1 MHCIRLKRKIRKK
14 CINFHRNWV
23 KITKIWWSTFDKM
36 HICIEMRYLII
47 QRTIF
52 ITTTTT
58 KYFFLS
64 FRWNLIKNIMN
75 SYHLQFQ
82 ETLFRPIK
90 CLRNINY
97 VPWGC
102 ESKNFYFTLFSRY
115 FTKWK
120 KKNRLFFF
128 VESIS
133 LSLFH
138 SALYIVQ
145 RSFYFLDIVQRTT
158 HCLHSTNL
166 SPKVVS
172 SLIKIIF
179 FFVSLVYMS
188 MNSFY
193 RSDRIGVEHHNP

>member
-14 CINFHRNWV
+14 CINFHKNWV
-23 KITKIWWSTFDKM
+23 KTTKIWWSTFDKM
-36 HICIEMRYLII
+36 HICIEMRDLII

-115 FTKWK
+115 FNKWK
-120 KKNRLFFF
+120 KKKSFVLFLWINSVVF
-128 VESIS
+128 IS
-133 LSLFH
+133 F
-138 SALYIVQ
+138 SALY
-145 RSFYFLDIVQRTT
+145 RSTL
-158 HCLHSTNL
+158 LLL
-166 SPKVVS
+166 SW
-172 SLIKIIF
+172 
-179 FFVSLVYMS
+179 
-188 MNSFY
+188 Y
-193 RSDRIGVEHHNP
+193 RSTHYSLSSFNQFIAESRFESH